1 MTQENANKKILVVD
15 DDPDF
20 LMQHEA
26 LLKRAG
32 YQVVTAPGK
41 TEAVTMLDEVRP
53 DLAVVDVMMEN
64 ADDGFTLCHHI
75 KKQMPQTPVV
85 MVTSVNDETRHGFT
99 TSLEEHREWI
109 KADAF
114 LAKPIRFE
122 QLTRELDR
130 LLGVTH

>member
-1 MTQENANKKILVVD
+1 MTQDNSNKKILVVD

-20 LMQHEA
+20 LVQHEA

-41 TEAVTMLDEVRP
+41 TEAEAMLDEVQP

-64 ADDGFTLCHHI
+64 ADDGFTLCYHI
-75 KKQMPQTPVV
+75 KKKMPQTPVV
-85 MVTSVNDETRHGFT
+85 MVTSVNDETRHGFN
-99 TSLEEHREWI
+99 TSIEEQREWI
-109 KADAF
+109 KADAL